1 MMFAVRGRGV
11 AQQGL
16 TLRLSL
22 IMTGVA
28 PSPDPTV
35 VVCLYCVCS
44 DDLCFMF
51 GVTLLLY
58 VGDAVFAQCQ
68 QCAEWPAVPVGRWRS
83 VRGVKLKVLC
93 SADRCAEF
101 GLVRCS

>member
-35 VVCLYCVCS
+35 VVCCTVCALTTFVS
-44 DDLCFMF
+44 C
-51 GVTLLLY
+51 
-58 VGDAVFAQCQ
+58 
-68 QCAEWPAVPVGRWRS
+68 
-83 VRGVKLKVLC
+83 
-93 SADRCAEF
+93 
-101 GLVRCS
+101 LV